1 MIINEKDLINTD
13 FKIIKTFDKE
23 HFSFS
28 QVLDD
33 MTNNVY
39 SRLENY
45 YKDKFYFIKFKD
57 EEVIIEN
64 SNQEQF
70 IVFGKYRND
79 FFVINQDSEVY
90 LLEFLENNSYKLMF
104 INSSLLQFMKCYCL
118 LLSIFFYVNG
128 KHLGEQK
135 AKRLAR
141 KLKKDIKKIDE
152 RTLNSLFYQNYLF
165 DIENLELPVHFTPI
179 DYVYNDRHTIPNE
192 L

>member
-1 MIINEKDLINTD
+1 MIINDKDLKDTD

-23 HFSFS
+23 IFSFS
-28 QVLDD
+28 QVLED
-33 MTNNVY
+33 MSDNIY

-70 IVFGKYRND
+70 TVFGKYRND

-104 INSSLLQFMKCYCL
+104 VNSSLLQFMKCYCL

-141 KLKKDIKKIDE
+141 KFKKDIKKIDE

-179 DYVYNDRHTIPNE
+179 DYVYNERHTIPK
-192 L
+192 

>member
-13 FKIIKTFDKE
+13 FKIIKTFDKDN
-23 HFSFS
+23 FSFS
-28 QVLDD
+28 EVLDD
-33 MTNNVY
+33 IANNIY

-45 YKDKFYFIKFKD
+45 YKDKFHFIKFKD
-57 EEVIIEN
+57 EEIIIKN
-64 SNQEQF
+64 TNQEQF

-79 FFVINQDSEVY
+79 FFVINQDNEVY
-90 LLEFLENNSYKLMF
+90 LLEFLENNSYKLIF

-118 LLSIFFYVNG
+118 LISIFFYVNG

-141 KLKKDIKKIDE
+141 KFKKGIKKIDE

-165 DIENLELPVHFTPI
+165 LIENLELPIHFTPI
-179 DYVYNDRHTIPNE
+179 DYVYNDRHSIPK
-192 L
+192 